1 MWGISLLSI
10 VPWLPV
16 TAGRNFAQR
25 LNSFTEPA
33 LLDSDA
39 MWLSLGKP
47 RKLSSFLKL
56 PARK

>member
-1 MWGISLLSI
+1 MGHFTSFDRAMASCYCWE
-10 VPWLPV
+10 
-16 TAGRNFAQR
+16 NFAQR

-39 MWLSLGKP
+39 MWLSSGKP